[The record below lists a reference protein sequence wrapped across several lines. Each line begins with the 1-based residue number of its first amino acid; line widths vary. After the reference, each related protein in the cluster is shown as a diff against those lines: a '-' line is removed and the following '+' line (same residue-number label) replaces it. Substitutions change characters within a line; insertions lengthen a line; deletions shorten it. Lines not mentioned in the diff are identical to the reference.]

1 MHFNSALTATLVLAG
16 TAFAEPA
23 ANVEGGSIFA
33 RQSDD
38 SPANVIGIPRLRQP
52 PFRVD
57 EKKFPPGSI
66 RPAVCGIGAWS
77 GCKRAADAEAGE
89 SSIPEHE
96 PNNDIFD
103 PIKFFNERVKENE
116 AKYGNTPVLDRRS
129 YEVPDGSVGIPDEV
143 KFAPGTI
150 RPAVCGFGYGNCKRE
165 AKPEA
170 EDGSILARQS
180 LDGII
185 QRFRD
190 QEAKG
195 RNVGGGARLA
205 VCGMGQGWSGCKRDA
220 QQKQENAQPELKPET
235 QVERPF
241 GLRQRPG
248 VGGNMVA
255 FPAVCGRW
263 YSSCKRSPQPVAE
276 AQPEPEAEALEI
288 PEGRFK
294 VDESRF
300 PPGTARLAVCGIG
313 AWSGCKREAAPEAIP
328 LPEPLPF
335 EIPEDPSERARLR
348 DDLSRQ
354 GFAFPAVCGAW
365 HSTC

>member
-16 TAFAEPA
+16 TAFAQPA
-23 ANVEGGSIFA
+23 ANVEDGSLFA

-38 SPANVIGIPRLRQP
+38 IPDASIGIPS
-52 PFRVD
+52 FRNRFPVD
-57 EKKFPPGSI
+57 ENRFPPGSI

-77 GCKRAADAEAGE
+77 GCKREAEPEAVAAPVAEAE
-89 SSIPEHE
+89 
-96 PNNDIFD
+96 
-103 PIKFFNERVKENE
+103 
-116 AKYGNTPVLDRRS
+116 
-129 YEVPDGSVGIPDEV
+129 
-143 KFAPGTI
+143 
-150 RPAVCGFGYGNCKRE
+150 
-165 AKPEA
+165 PEA
-170 EDGSILARQS
+170 EAVQIPES
-180 LDGII
+180 
-185 QRFRD
+185 RF
-190 QEAKG
+190 G
-195 RNVGGGARLA
+195 RFGENKLPPGTGRLA

-220 QQKQENAQPELKPET
+220 QQEQENAQPEPKPDT

-241 GLRQRPG
+241 GLRQRSG

-276 AQPEPEAEALEI
+276 AEPEPEAEALEI

-313 AWSGCKREAAPEAIP
+313 TWSGCKRDAAPEAIP

-365 HSTC
+365 HSSC

>member
-16 TAFAEPA
+16 TAWAQPA
-23 ANVEGGSIFA
+23 ANVEDGSILA
-33 RQSDD
+33 RQ
-38 SPANVIGIPRLRQP
+38 P
-52 PFRVD
+52 
-57 EKKFPPGSI
+57 
-66 RPAVCGIGAWS
+66 
-77 GCKRAADAEAGE
+77 
-89 SSIPEHE
+89 
-96 PNNDIFD
+96 
-103 PIKFFNERVKENE
+103 
-116 AKYGNTPVLDRRS
+116 
-129 YEVPDGSVGIPDEV
+129 YEIPDGRVGLPEEV

-150 RPAVCGFGYGNCKRE
+150 RPAVCGFGYGWNCKRE

-180 LDGII
+180 DQNTGSSRGSLNEII

-195 RNVGGGARLA
+195 RNVDGGARLA

-220 QQKQENAQPELKPET
+220 QQEQENAQPEPKPET
-235 QVERPF
+235 QVERTF

-248 VGGNMVA
+248 TGGNMVA

-276 AQPEPEAEALEI
+276 AEPEPQAEALEI
-288 PEGRFK
+288 SEGRYK
-294 VDESRF
+294 VDESKF

-313 AWSGCKREAAPEAIP
+313 AWSGCKRDAAPEAIP

-335 EIPEDPSERARLR
+335 EIPEDPTERARLR

-354 GFAFPAVCGAW
+354 GFAFPAVCGQW
-365 HSTC
+365 HSSC